1 MPDEVSML
9 ERIGDGINNPTF
21 ANDIAESLPFV
32 LYNLSKAI
40 NVDNLNGR
48 APSDDEINWLAVSN
62 CGPASKALAYA
73 LRIKGYEVELVTYR
87 NWHMR
92 LEVKVDDEIVIV
104 DPTLLQFL
112 RMYGVSADNG
122 SYPEKDN
129 ATPKLLPVERVF
141 VFKPDEFKLVCD
153 WLATVV
159 KSYNLNREQKVPF
172 ISKRGRTPDRKPLKQ
187 RADGKTNAVIEK
199 ELEKLLDPSNYEGYQ
214 QTDEEVAKEKM
225 TYDSRFAR
233 YLSEVE
239 NVQPVDLA
247 K

>member
-1 MPDEVSML
+1 MSDEVSML
-9 ERIGDGINNPTF
+9 ERIGDGINNPEF
-21 ANDIAESLPFV
+21 ADDIAESLPFV
-32 LYNLSKAI
+32 LYNLSKSNNAE
-40 NVDNLNGR
+40 NLDGR
-48 APSDDEINWLAVSN
+48 SPSDDKINWLAASN

-73 LRIKGYEVELVTYR
+73 LRLKGYEVELVTYR

-92 LEVKVDDEIVIV
+92 LEVKVDDQLVIV
-104 DPTLLQFL
+104 DPTLLQFIDS
-112 RMYGVSADNG
+112 YGVSADNG

-141 VFKPDEFKLVCD
+141 VFKPDEFKLVND

-159 KSYNLNREQKVPF
+159 KSYNLNREHKIPF
-172 ISKRGRTPDRKPLKQ
+172 DSNSGRTPDRKPLKQ

-199 ELEKLLDPSNYEGYQ
+199 ELEKLLDPSNYEGYL
-214 QTDEEVAKEKM
+214 QTDEDVAKEKI
-225 TYDSRFAR
+225 TYDSRFVG

-239 NVQPVDLA
+239 NVQHVDLA

>member
-9 ERIGDGINNPTF
+9 ERIGDGINNPEF
-21 ANDIAESLPFV
+21 ADDIAESLPFV
-32 LYNLSKAI
+32 LYNLSKSNNAE
-40 NVDNLNGR
+40 NLDGR
-48 APSDDEINWLAVSN
+48 SPSDAKINWLAASN

-73 LRIKGYEVELVTYR
+73 LRIKGYEVELVTYKK
-87 NWHMR
+87 WHMR

-199 ELEKLLDPSNYEGYQ
+199 ELEKLLDPSNYEGY
-214 QTDEEVAKEKM
+214 
-225 TYDSRFAR
+225 
-233 YLSEVE
+233 
-239 NVQPVDLA
+239 
-247 K
+247 